1 MAESYHTRTNGGET
15 GGEMPDDERDLGG
28 SKEGDV
34 LRDSGHLQVNP
45 VPSRGESTDPWHVAE
60 WDDVYWTVTNP
71 PDRATPDLWRV
82 AP

>member
-1 MAESYHTRTNGGET
+1 
-15 GGEMPDDERDLGG
+15 MPDDKRDPEG

-45 VPSRGESTDPWHVAE
+45 VPSRGPSADQQGDGWHVAE

-71 PDRATPDLWRV
+71 PDRATPDLRRV

>member
-1 MAESYHTRTNGGET
+1 
-15 GGEMPDDERDLGG
+15 MPDDKRDPEGE
-28 SKEGDV
+28 KEGDV

-45 VPSRGESTDPWHVAE
+45 VPSRGESTDHRQMAERSEDPWHVAE